1 MKNINTEEP
10 DVHWGFLD
18 IKDKIVL
25 DLGCGKWWSSI
36 STAEWFL
43 NEGAKQVIGV
53 DLSPMS
59 IDRYNFIMKAERID
73 SSEQLQTLIDEYNPD
88 IIKCDIEGAESYFDN
103 IDSLPE
109 KVKQFAVEYHD
120 NNTKLICE
128 KAIKR
133 WNFENVEIYSLLGYG
148 TERIGVINA
157 WR

>member
-1 MKNINTEEP
+1 MKNIDTEEP
-10 DVHWGFLD
+10 NIHWGFLD
-18 IKDKIVL
+18 IKDKTVL

-59 IDRYNFIMKAERID
+59 IDRDNFIMKAERID
-73 SSEQLQTLIDEYNPD
+73 SSDQLQKLIDEFKPD
-88 IIKCDIEGAESYFDN
+88 IIKCDIEGAESYFDSV
-103 IDSLPE
+103 DSLHE
-109 KVKQFAVEYHD
+109 GVKQFAVEYHD

-128 KAIKR
+128 EAIKR

-157 WR
+157 WK